1 MNHYSIFGLSLGADF
16 ELPELL
22 PAPPTPAPDIRILRA
37 GIPPLIPDGSA
48 KRGAEQ
54 IGPALYRFE
63 IAQVARYQ
71 VEQGATIQVEP
82 AAEADPGDVRLWLL
96 GTALGVLLHQRG
108 LLPLHVSAVAVD
120 GTAFAFC
127 GHSGAGKSTLAAALH
142 RHGLPLLTDDV
153 ALVTPGQHQV
163 MLYPGF
169 PRIKLW
175 RDALDHF
182 ELDPQG
188 LIPDMTRTD
197 KYHLRLEQADG
208 FHATALP
215 MRRLYLLER
224 SPDAQIHI
232 EPVRGHNAIGL
243 IGENTYRVG
252 IARRM
257 GTAADHLVRCG
268 QVANRIQVFRFQRP
282 WQLDRLQASTD
293 ALLAHMQGLSSRA
306 SIHPASA

>member
-22 PAPPTPAPDIRILRA
+22 QAPPVSAPDVRVLRA
-37 GIPPLIPDGSA
+37 EIPPVIPEGSA
-48 KRGAEQ
+48 NRGAELF
-54 IGPALYRFE
+54 GPTICRFE

-71 VEQGATIQVEP
+71 IEQGATIRVEP
-82 AAEADPGDVRLWLL
+82 AVGADPGDVRLWLL

-108 LLPLHVSAVAVD
+108 LLPLHVSAVAVN
-120 GTAFAFC
+120 GEAFAFC

-142 RHGLPLLTDDV
+142 RCGLPLLTDDV
-153 ALVTPGQHQV
+153 ALVTPDQHQA

-175 RDALDHF
+175 RDALAYF

-197 KYHLRLEQADG
+197 KYHLSLKQADG
-208 FHATALP
+208 FHAAALP

-224 SPDAQIHI
+224 SPGAQILI
-232 EPVRGHNAIGL
+232 KPVQGHNAIGL
-243 IGENTYRVG
+243 IREHTYRVG

-257 GTAADHLVRCG
+257 GLAADHLLRCG
-268 QVANRIQVFRFQRP
+268 QIAQRIQVFRFQRP
-282 WQLDRLQASTD
+282 WQHDNLTASTD
-293 ALLAHMQGLSSRA
+293 ALLAHMRNQL
-306 SIHPASA
+306 

>member
-1 MNHYSIFGLSLGADF
+1 MNHYSIFGLSVGADF

-22 PAPPTPAPDIRILRA
+22 PAPPDSAPDIRVLRA
-37 GIPPLIPDGSA
+37 DIPPVIPEGSA
-48 KRGAEQ
+48 NRGAELF
-54 IGPALYRFE
+54 GPAIYRFE

-71 VEQGATIQVEP
+71 IEQGATILVEP
-82 AAEADPGDVRLWLL
+82 AVEAAPGDVRVWLL

-120 GTAFAFC
+120 GAAFAFC

-142 RHGLPLLTDDV
+142 RRGLPLLTDDV
-153 ALVTPGQHQV
+153 ALVTPDHHQAI
-163 MLYPGF
+163 LYPGF
-169 PRIKLW
+169 ARIKLW

-197 KYHLRLEQADG
+197 KYHLNLKQAGG
-208 FHATALP
+208 FHAAALP

-224 SPDAQIHI
+224 SPGAQIFI
-232 EPVRGHNAIGL
+232 EPVQGHNAIGL
-243 IGENTYRVG
+243 IGEHTYRVG

-257 GTAADHLVRCG
+257 GAAADHLVRCG
-268 QVANRIQVFRFQRP
+268 QIAQRIQVFRFQRP
-282 WQLDRLQASTD
+282 WQHDSLTASTD
-293 ALLAHMQGLSSRA
+293 ALLAHMRDQPQPVD
-306 SIHPASA
+306 I